1 MSNAYTVVDRWDL
14 PLIGHG
20 PYVLFS
26 GSIQIAGH
34 ICRALF
40 DYSRTSSKA
49 TTTTTNPV
57 SENK

>member
-34 ICRALF
+34 ICRALL
-40 DYSRTSSKA
+40 DYSRTSQSYDDDE
-49 TTTTTNPV
+49 P
-57 SENK
+57 SL